1 MFSECK
7 RWSPASF
14 VEQSWEWPDEVVR
27 PLSEAL
33 LARHEAVE
41 RNDADFNELRL
52 ISLRFDG
59 SMDERPERPAS
70 IKGKLFRALPGDVVF
85 SKIDLRNGAIG
96 VLPLGIP
103 GGVFTSE
110 FPIYAVD
117 GAVALPSYVQ
127 LMFRSEFFRRTINGM
142 VSGASGR
149 KRVTPEQVESMLV
162 PLPSLSV
169 QAGIVDKWNQWRLK
183 AEYLEGKAEALDA
196 QAREQFMIELGL
208 STREEAPPRRAFALH
223 WSAMG
228 RWGTAANQ
236 PDVKLDVSAG
246 RFPVVKLGDVV
257 RDLENGWSP
266 KCLAR
271 PVIGDEW
278 GVLKLGAVSFGR
290 FDSSENKA
298 LPTELHPL
306 PALEVKR
313 GDWLI
318 SRANISR
325 LVGACALID
334 GDVPHRLMLCDKI
347 FRAIW
352 QEQSPVLPEF
362 LDEVMKLAP
371 VRHQI
376 EAALTGTSPTMKN
389 ISKPAL
395 LALRLPLPPLDEQ
408 ERMARNMSEARQ
420 AAVDHRRTTRILRRD
435 ADANIEAAL
444 LGQPLLDLER
454 TT

>member
-1 MFSECK
+1 
-7 RWSPASF
+7 
-14 VEQSWEWPDEVVR
+14 VR
-27 PLSEAL
+27 LLSDAL
-33 LARHEAVE
+33 KARHEAVD
-41 RNDADFNELRL
+41 RNDSDFHELRL

-96 VLPLGIP
+96 VLPQGIA

-117 GAVALPSYVQ
+117 GSMALPSYVQ
-127 LMFRSEFFRRTINGM
+127 LLFRSEFFRRTINGM

-149 KRVTPEQVESMLV
+149 KRVAPEQIESMLV
-162 PLPSLSV
+162 PLPPLSL
-169 QAGIVDKWNQWRLK
+169 QAGIVDHWNQWRLE
-183 AEYLEGKAEALDA
+183 AACLEGEAEVRERH
-196 QAREQFMIELGL
+196 ARDQFMLELGL
-208 STREEAPPRRAFALH
+208 GSRDEAPSRRAFALH

-228 RWGTAANQ
+228 RWGTDTNQ

-246 RFPVVKLGDVV
+246 RFPVAKLGDVV

-271 PVIGDEW
+271 PAIGDEW

-290 FDSSENKA
+290 FDPSENKA
-298 LPTELHPL
+298 LPMELHPL

-318 SRANISR
+318 SRANIAR

-334 GDVPHRLMLCDKI
+334 GDVPPRLLLCDKI

-352 QEQSPVLPEF
+352 HAHAPVLPGF

-371 VRHQI
+371 LRHQI
-376 EAALTGTSPTMKN
+376 ESALTGTSPTMKN

-395 LALRLPLPPLDEQ
+395 LALRLPLPPLGEQ
-408 ERMARNMSEARQ
+408 ERMTRNLTEARH
-420 AAVDHRRTTRILRRD
+420 AASDHRRAARILLRD
-435 ADANIEAAL
+435 AQANIESAL
-444 LGQPLLDLER
+444 LGQPLLDSER
-454 TT
+454 GA